1 MSLAELIPLV
11 NNLSQLD
18 KLSLFKLLAA
28 QIPNAELQVIFSAS
42 SGDHARLERSHSS
55 RRNVLHLPRMPGT
68 DEAIRNIGRST
79 PGGQL
84 LVTGK
89 VPIVGFPHV
98 GRLRRTGRAVRWPG
112 RGGRAAPR

>member
-42 SGDHARLERSHSS
+42 EYPIWSPYD
-55 RRNVLHLPRMPGT
+55 VT
-68 DEAIRNIGRST
+68 EAANI
-79 PGGQL
+79 
-84 LVTGK
+84 
-89 VPIVGFPHV
+89 
-98 GRLRRTGRAVRWPG
+98 LR
-112 RGGRAAPR
+112 